1 MTAIHET
8 AYPRIRSNLSDHE
21 LETLYTPMPDDLV
34 FLHRTTK
41 STVAVFGG
49 LVLLKTFQRLGYF
62 PPMDT
67 LPPSLIQHLATTMGV
82 LIPDVLLQQYD
93 QRRLREWQAPEAQ
106 DIAGTRGFCPGP
118 GPPCG
123 PPRTTYQVRDLLG
136 SSLRFRAAPC
146 TPPRR
151 RPGRD
156 PAGPRRGTAA

>member
-1 MTAIHET
+1 MPFFPPGTAPCQKCTFGTDHPCDTDLGQTAMTAVHET

-21 LETLYTPMPDDLV
+21 LETLSTPTPDDLV

-67 LPPSLIQHLATTMGV
+67 LPPRLIQHLATTMGV

-93 QRRLREWQAPEAQ
+93 QRRLREWQ
-106 DIAGTRGFCPGP
+106 GP
-118 GPPCG
+118 LI
-123 PPRTTYQVRDLLG
+123 RNHL
-136 SSLRFRAAPC
+136 
-146 TPPRR
+146 
-151 RPGRD
+151 
-156 PAGPRRGTAA
+156 